1 MRFIDVGMTDYR
13 RLPVPDQNSAD
24 IGPADPSPGQD
35 KSKTSYCMSVSILW
49 VDDEIDQLKPHI
61 IFLKN
66 KGYDVIPVTN
76 GEDALSMVG
85 EKQVDIIFLDEQ
97 MPGMDGLATLTEL
110 KRIKPGIPVVMIT
123 KSEEE
128 EIMEDAIGGKIS
140 DFLIKPVN
148 PNQILLTVKR
158 ILDRR
163 RIRDEKSAQSYLKS
177 FNEITEMINDQPEW
191 NDWITI
197 YRRLTDWQLE
207 LSGSEE
213 GLQQVLEDQFENA
226 NVEFGKFVE
235 NEYYD
240 WLRSAREDRPMLS
253 PDLISEV
260 VMPVIDQG
268 KSTFLFLIDCMRYDQ
283 WLVFEKMLAPYYSIQ
298 TDFYYSIL
306 PTATPYSRNAIFAG
320 LYPSQIEKHYP
331 KLWMQSDE
339 DETSLNRHEKE
350 LLAAQFERKKSK
362 VKPKYEKI
370 LHSAEGKRISE
381 RILNYTQSSFSA
393 FVINFVD
400 TLVHSRSDS
409 QVLKEIAPDVPAFR
423 ELTRTWFAH
432 SSLFQMLKKL
442 SDQDVNII
450 ITTDH
455 GSIRAMRDTKVLGD
469 RDTSTSLRYKFG
481 RHLRCDND
489 AAIYIDKPG
498 DYFLPRANMNTNY
511 IIAKEDYYFVY
522 PTNYNKYQNKY
533 RDTFQHGG
541 ASMEEMILPILQLQP
556 K

>member
-1 MRFIDVGMTDYR
+1 
-13 RLPVPDQNSAD
+13 
-24 IGPADPSPGQD
+24 
-35 KSKTSYCMSVSILW
+35 MSISILW
-49 VDDEIDQLKPHI
+49 VDDEIDQLKPHM
-61 IFLKN
+61 IFLEN
-66 KGYDVIPVTN
+66 KGFNVTPVTN
-76 GEDALSMVG
+76 GEDAIALI
-85 EKQVDIIFLDEQ
+85 EKQDYDIIFLDEQ
-97 MPGMDGLATLTEL
+97 MPGMDGLATLNEIKTL
-110 KRIKPGIPVVMIT
+110 KSGIPVVMIT

-140 DFLIKPVN
+140 DYLIKPVN

-163 RIRDEKSAQSYLKS
+163 RIRDEKSAQTYLRS
-177 FNEITEMINDQPEW
+177 FNEITMMINEQPDWDE
-191 NDWITI
+191 WITI
-197 YRRLTDWQLE
+197 YKRLTNWHME
-207 LSGSEE
+207 LQGSEE
-213 GLQQVLEDQFENA
+213 GLQQVLQDQFETA
-226 NVEFGKFVE
+226 NLEFGKFIE

-240 WLRSAREDRPMLS
+240 WLRASREDRPMLS
-253 PDLISEV
+253 PDLVSEV
-260 VMPVIDQG
+260 VLPKIDDG

-283 WLVFEKMLAPYYSIQ
+283 WLVFEKMLRPYFQIT

-331 KLWMQSDE
+331 KLWTHGDE
-339 DETSLNRHEKE
+339 NEKSLNQHEEE
-350 LLAAQFERKKSK
+350 LLAAQFERKKTGIR
-362 VKPKYEKI
+362 PKYEKI
-370 LHSAEGKRISE
+370 LQTAEGKKISDK
-381 RILNYTQSSFSA
+381 ILNYTQSQFSA

-409 QVLKEIAPDVPAFR
+409 QVLKEIAPDVTAFR
-423 ELTRTWFAH
+423 ELTQTWFAH

-442 SDQDVNII
+442 SEQDVNII

-481 RHLRCDND
+481 RHLKCDDD
-489 AAIYIDKPG
+489 AAIHITRPG

-511 IIAKEDYYFVY
+511 IIAREDYYFVY
-522 PTNYNKYQNKY
+522 PTNYNKFQNKY

-541 ASMEEMILPILQLQP
+541 ASMEEMILPLVHLTP
-556 K
+556 KS

>member
-1 MRFIDVGMTDYR
+1 
-13 RLPVPDQNSAD
+13 
-24 IGPADPSPGQD
+24 
-35 KSKTSYCMSVSILW
+35 MSISILW

-61 IFLKN
+61 IFLEK
-66 KGYDVIPVTN
+66 KGYHVTPVTN
-76 GEDALSMVG
+76 GEDALSLVG
-85 EKQVDIIFLDEQ
+85 KQKFDIIFLDEQ

-110 KRIKPGIPVVMIT
+110 KNMQPGIPVIMIT

-140 DFLIKPVN
+140 DYLIKPVN

-158 ILDRR
+158 ILDRH
-163 RIRDEKSAQSYLKS
+163 RIRDEKSAQSYLRS
-177 FNEITEMINDQPEW
+177 FSEITTMINEQPEW
-191 NDWITI
+191 DDWIRI
-197 YRRLTDWQLE
+197 YRKLTNWQMELE
-207 LSGSEE
+207 RSEE
-213 GLQQVLEDQFENA
+213 GLQQVLQDQIQTANA
-226 NVEFGKFVE
+226 EFGKFIQS
-235 NEYYD
+235 EYYD
-240 WLRSAREDRPMLS
+240 WLRASREDRPMLS

-260 VMPVIDQG
+260 VLPTMEEG
-268 KSTFLFLIDCMRYDQ
+268 KSTMLFLIDCMRYDQ
-283 WLVFEKMLAPYYSIQ
+283 WLVFEQMLAPYFNID

-320 LYPSQIEKHYP
+320 LYPSQIERHYP
-331 KLWMQSDE
+331 NLWTQSDE
-339 DETSLNRHEKE
+339 NETSLNQFEAE
-350 LLAAQFERKKSK
+350 LLTAQFERKKTG

-370 LHSAEGKRISE
+370 LQSEEGKRISD
-381 RILNYTQSSFSA
+381 RILNYTQSPFSA

-409 QVLKEIAPDVPAFR
+409 QVLKEIAPDMTAFR

-442 SDQDVNII
+442 SEQDVRII

-481 RHLRCDND
+481 RHLRCDDN

-511 IIAKEDYYFVY
+511 IIALEDYYFVY

-541 ASMEEMILPILQLQP
+541 ASMEEMILPLAYLQP

>member
-1 MRFIDVGMTDYR
+1 
-13 RLPVPDQNSAD
+13 
-24 IGPADPSPGQD
+24 
-35 KSKTSYCMSVSILW
+35 MSISILW
-49 VDDEIDQLKPHI
+49 VDDEIDQLRPHI
-61 IFLKN
+61 IFLEN
-66 KGYDVIPVTN
+66 KGFEVTPVTN
-76 GEDALSMVG
+76 GEDALSLVG
-85 EKQVDIIFLDEQ
+85 QKKFDIIFLDEQ

-110 KRIKPGIPVVMIT
+110 KESQPGIPVIMIT

-148 PNQILLTVKR
+148 PNQILSTVKR
-158 ILDRR
+158 ILDRQ
-163 RIRDEKSAQSYLKS
+163 RIRDEKSAQSYLRS
-177 FNEITEMINDQPEW
+177 FNEITTMINEQPEW
-191 NDWITI
+191 NDWIQI
-197 YRRLTDWQLE
+197 YRKLTNWQME
-207 LSGSEE
+207 LKQSEE
-213 GLQQVLEDQFENA
+213 GLQQVLQDQIQTANA
-226 NVEFGKFVE
+226 EFGKFIRT
-235 NEYYD
+235 EYYD
-240 WLRSAREDRPMLS
+240 WLRASREDRPMLS
-253 PDLISEV
+253 PDLIGEV
-260 VMPVIDQG
+260 VMPGLDNG
-268 KSTFLFLIDCMRYDQ
+268 KSTMLFLIDCMRYDQ
-283 WLVFEKMLAPYYSIQ
+283 WLVFERMLAPYFTIS

-320 LYPSQIEKHYP
+320 LYPSQIERHYP
-331 KLWMQSDE
+331 NLWTQSDE
-339 DETSLNRHEKE
+339 SETSLNQFESE
-350 LLAAQFERKKSK
+350 LLAAQFERKKTGIR
-362 VKPKYEKI
+362 PKYEKI
-370 LHSAEGKRISE
+370 LQTAEGRRISE
-381 RILNYTQSSFSA
+381 KILNYTQSPFSA

-442 SDQDVNII
+442 SQQDVNII

-481 RHLRCDND
+481 RHLRCDDN

-511 IIAKEDYYFVY
+511 IIALEDYYFVY

-533 RDTFQHGG
+533 R
-541 ASMEEMILPILQLQP
+541 
-556 K
+556 

>member
-1 MRFIDVGMTDYR
+1 
-13 RLPVPDQNSAD
+13 
-24 IGPADPSPGQD
+24 
-35 KSKTSYCMSVSILW
+35 MSISILW
-49 VDDEIDQLKPHI
+49 VDDEIDQLRPHI
-61 IFLKN
+61 IFLEK
-66 KGYDVIPVTN
+66 KGYEVTPVTN
-76 GEDALSMVG
+76 GEDALTLVR
-85 EKQVDIIFLDEQ
+85 KHKFDIIFLDEQ

-110 KRIKPGIPVVMIT
+110 KNMQPGIPVIMIT

-158 ILDRR
+158 ILDRH
-163 RIRDEKSAQSYLKS
+163 RIRDEKSAQSYLRS
-177 FNEITEMINDQPEW
+177 FNEITTMINEHPEW
-191 NDWITI
+191 DDWIRI
-197 YRRLTDWQLE
+197 YRKLTNWQME
-207 LSGSEE
+207 LKRSEE
-213 GLQQVLEDQFENA
+213 GLQQVLQDQIQMANA
-226 NVEFGKFVE
+226 EFGKFIQ

-240 WLRSAREDRPMLS
+240 WLRASREDRPMLS

-260 VMPVIDQG
+260 VLPTMEEG
-268 KSTFLFLIDCMRYDQ
+268 KSTMLFLIDCMRYDQ
-283 WLVFEKMLAPYYSIQ
+283 WLVFEQMLAPYFKID

-320 LYPSQIEKHYP
+320 LYPSQIERHYP
-331 KLWMQSDE
+331 KLWTQSDE
-339 DETSLNRHEKE
+339 NETSLNQFEAE
-350 LLAAQFERKKSK
+350 LLAAQFERKKTG

-370 LHSAEGKRISE
+370 MQTEEGRRISD
-381 RILNYTQSSFSA
+381 RILNYVQSPFSA

-442 SDQDVNII
+442 SEQDVRII

-481 RHLRCDND
+481 RHLRCDDN

-511 IIAKEDYYFVY
+511 IIALEDYYFVY

-541 ASMEEMILPILQLQP
+541 ASMEEMILPLAFLQP

>member
-1 MRFIDVGMTDYR
+1 
-13 RLPVPDQNSAD
+13 
-24 IGPADPSPGQD
+24 
-35 KSKTSYCMSVSILW
+35 MSISILW
-49 VDDEIDQLKPHI
+49 VDDEIEQLKPHM
-61 IFLKN
+61 IFLEN
-66 KGYDVIPVTN
+66 KGFKVTPVTN

-85 EKQVDIIFLDEQ
+85 DQHYDIIFLDEQ
-97 MPGMDGLATLTEL
+97 MPGMDGITTLNEL
-110 KRIKPGIPVVMIT
+110 KSIQPGIPVIMIT

-140 DFLIKPVN
+140 DYLIKPVN

-158 ILDRR
+158 ILDRH
-163 RIRDEKSAQSYLKS
+163 RIRDEKSAQSYLRS
-177 FNEITEMINDQPEW
+177 FNEISEMINEQPEW
-191 NDWITI
+191 DDWIKI
-197 YRRLTDWQLE
+197 YRRLTNWDME
-207 LSGSEE
+207 LKSSEE
-213 GLQQVLEDQFENA
+213 GLLQVLQDQFQSA
-226 NVEFGKFVE
+226 NTEFGKFIE
-235 NEYYD
+235 SEYYD
-240 WLRSAREDRPMLS
+240 WLRASREDRPMLS
-253 PDLISEV
+253 PDLMTDV
-260 VMPVIDQG
+260 VMPTINEG

-283 WLVFEKMLAPYYSIQ
+283 WLVFEKMLSPYFNIQ

-306 PTATPYSRNAIFAG
+306 PTATPYSRNAIFSG
-320 LYPSQIEKHYP
+320 LYPLQIEKHYP
-331 KLWMQSDE
+331 GLWTRSDE
-339 DETSLNRHEKE
+339 NETSLNQHEAE
-350 LLAAQFERKKSK
+350 LLSAQFDRKKTGIT
-362 VKPKYEKI
+362 PKYEKI
-370 LHSAEGKRISE
+370 LHSGEGKRISE
-381 RILNYTQSSFSA
+381 KIINYTQSSFTA

-400 TLVHSRSDS
+400 TLVHTRSDS

-442 SDQDVNII
+442 SEQDVNII

-481 RHLRCDND
+481 RHLKCDD
-489 AAIYIDKPG
+489 HAAIYIDKPA
-498 DYFLPRANMNTNY
+498 DYFLPRANMNTTY

-541 ASMEEMILPILQLQP
+541 ASMEEMILPLARLQT

>member
-1 MRFIDVGMTDYR
+1 
-13 RLPVPDQNSAD
+13 
-24 IGPADPSPGQD
+24 
-35 KSKTSYCMSVSILW
+35 MSISILW

-61 IFLKN
+61 IFLEK
-66 KGYDVIPVTN
+66 KGYEVTPVTN
-76 GEDALSMVG
+76 GEDALSLVS
-85 EKQVDIIFLDEQ
+85 KQNFDIIFLDEQ
-97 MPGMDGLATLTEL
+97 MPGMDGLTTLTEL
-110 KRIKPGIPVVMIT
+110 KSKQPGIPVIMIT

-158 ILDRR
+158 ILDRH
-163 RIRDEKSAQSYLKS
+163 RIRDEKSAQSYLRS
-177 FNEITEMINDQPEW
+177 FNEITAMINEQPEW

-197 YRRLTDWQLE
+197 YRKLTNWQME
-207 LSGSEE
+207 LKHSEE
-213 GLQQVLEDQFENA
+213 GLQQVLQDQIQTANA
-226 NVEFGKFVE
+226 EFGKFIHSD
-235 NEYYD
+235 YYD
-240 WLRSAREDRPMLS
+240 WLRSSREDRPMLS
-253 PDLISEV
+253 PDLMSEV
-260 VMPVIDQG
+260 IIPTIEKG

-283 WLVFEKMLAPYYSIQ
+283 WLVFEQMLSPYYTID

-320 LYPSQIEKHYP
+320 LYPSQIERHYP
-331 KLWMQSDE
+331 KLWTQSDE
-339 DETSLNRHEKE
+339 NETSLNQHEAE
-350 LLAAQFERKKSK
+350 LLAAQFERKKIGI
-362 VKPKYEKI
+362 KPKYEKI
-370 LHSAEGKRISE
+370 LQTEEGKRISE
-381 RILNYTQSSFSA
+381 RILNYTQSAFSA

-442 SDQDVNII
+442 AGQDVNII

-481 RHLRCDND
+481 RHLRCDDN
-489 AAIYIDKPG
+489 AAIYIEKPG

-511 IIAKEDYYFVY
+511 IIALEDYYFVY

-541 ASMEEMILPILQLQP
+541 ASMEEMILPLAHMQP